1 MAKPP
6 SCGATTQPIPH
17 VLEGGN
23 GSAHAVDERGD
34 VDVTE
39 HSVAQSVDFPWR
51 CAEPSAHRHSA
62 GGAAASSQEGS
73 TVFELGIPDTLYAFG
88 VGAMFRAL
96 PPTRAST
103 TYQVRSFADLFR
115 RACEGTGKMLPTQ
128 GLNVSC
134 QCIYTSPPS
143 HPGAIPFSINSLM
156 ASEFFDNSESPMP
169 RRTLA
174 ALLNW
179 MFS

>member
-1 MAKPP
+1 MSRSIRSPNP
-6 SCGATTQPIPH
+6 STSP
-17 VLEGGN
+17 
-23 GSAHAVDERGD
+23 
-34 VDVTE
+34 
-39 HSVAQSVDFPWR
+39 
-51 CAEPSAHRHSA
+51 
-62 GGAAASSQEGS
+62 GGAPSLQLTDIQRVVRPHPRKMEAQFLSLA
-73 TVFELGIPDTLYAFG
+73 FPYTLYAFG

-103 TYQVRSFADLFR
+103 AYQVRSFADLFR